1 MEYWAWWRSV
11 IPEDPSQGRMM
22 SPFFTAD
29 KTCDDEFVIEDYWG
43 VPFAV
48 DVFYLSRLFLGEDAL
63 IELDIFLWM
72 FG

>member
-1 MEYWAWWRSV
+1 ML
-11 IPEDPSQGRMM
+11 
-22 SPFFTAD
+22 SPFFTTD
-29 KTCDDEFVIEDYWG
+29 ETCDDEFVIEDNWG

-48 DVFYLSRLFLGEDAL
+48 DIFYLSRLFLREDAL

>member
-1 MEYWAWWRSV
+1 ML
-11 IPEDPSQGRMM
+11 

-29 KTCDDEFVIEDYWG
+29 KTRDDELVIEDYWV

-63 IELDIFLWM
+63 IELDILFWVS
-72 FG
+72 G